1 MKLNK
6 VNKLL
11 TLRSGMS
18 LFELIVV
25 VIIVGVVY
33 SLATFTLKKEKV
45 IPLTM
50 GVSSIKTT
58 LLSLSAQSEIRMV
71 CDLSCQECRLFDRDD
86 KVLATLTLA
95 SETPVYR
102 YGFNRFGE
110 LQRWGN
116 AVVSHEGRLS
126 GGCLEVNLSPDG
138 RITPFIL
145 KSENTYYVYTPLGD
159 AKPYRS
165 TSEEAV
171 RKFVFD
177 ESHYPMR
184 GDSYYGS
191 L

>member
-1 MKLNK
+1 MKPR
-6 VNKLL
+6 
-11 TLRSGMS
+11 RSGMS

-33 SLATFTLKKEKV
+33 SLAIFSLKKEKA
-45 IPLTM
+45 IPSIMTL
-50 GVSSIKTT
+50 SSIKTT
-58 LLSLSAQSEIRMV
+58 LLSFSQQSEIRMV
-71 CDLSCQECRLFDRDD
+71 CDLSCEECRLFDHDE
-86 KVLATLTLA
+86 KVLTTLTLA
-95 SETPVYR
+95 SDTPVYR

-116 AVVSHEGRLS
+116 AVVSSEGRLS
-126 GGCLEVNLSPDG
+126 EGCFDVTLSPDG
-138 RITPFIL
+138 LITPFIL

-159 AKPYRS
+159 AKPYIS

-177 ESHYPMR
+177 ELTYPLS
-184 GDSYYGS
+184 GDTFYGA

>member
-1 MKLNK
+1 MK
-6 VNKLL
+6 
-11 TLRSGMS
+11 RWRRGMS

-25 VIIVGVVY
+25 VMIVGILY
-33 SLATFTLKKEKV
+33 SLAIFTLKKEKV

-50 GVSSIKTT
+50 SLSSIKTT
-58 LLSLSAQSEIRMV
+58 LLSFSQQSEIRMV
-71 CDLSCQECRLFDRDD
+71 CDISCQECSIFDHNAN
-86 KVLATLTLA
+86 LLTTLTLV
-95 SETPVYR
+95 SEGPVQR

-126 GGCLEVNLSPDG
+126 EGCFEVTLSPDG
-138 RITPFIL
+138 LITAFIL
-145 KSENTYYVYTPLGD
+145 KSKNTFYVYTPLGD
-159 AKPYRS
+159 AKPYIT

-177 ESHYPMR
+177 ESTYPLR